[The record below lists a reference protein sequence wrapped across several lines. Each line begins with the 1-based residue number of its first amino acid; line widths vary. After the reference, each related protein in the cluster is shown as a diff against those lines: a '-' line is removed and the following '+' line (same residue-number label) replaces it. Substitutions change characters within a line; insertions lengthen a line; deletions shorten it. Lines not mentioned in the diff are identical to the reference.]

1 MQSAEELEALPAGER
16 GPKLWL
22 TGHIGELPVH
32 PDGIPPRVRT
42 EQRGSSRR
50 GPLKAEQ
57 QPDRRRL
64 PGTVWTEK
72 PVHLPRGNG
81 EIQRVQRDGR
91 SVSLRKTAGADR
103 CRGGTGGGHRLDHD
117 VPVGLRPSPRF
128 PGCSTAWAAAWLG
141 QSRRLTLEGGSWL
154 SAFRSVVIPD
164 APSTRPRHSSRDT
177 LRGRAPWMT
186 LRRTPPVLR
195 SIIRIGR

>member
-64 PGTVWTEK
+64 PGTVWTRNPYTSPAGME
-72 PVHLPRGNG
+72 
-81 EIQRVQRDGR
+81 R
-91 SVSLRKTAGADR
+91 SSESSATVD
-103 CRGGTGGGHRLDHD
+103 
-117 VPVGLRPSPRF
+117 PYRF
-128 PGCSTAWAAAWLG
+128 
-141 QSRRLTLEGGSWL
+141 
-154 SAFRSVVIPD
+154 V
-164 APSTRPRHSSRDT
+164 RPRALIAAVVELEVAIDWIMTSRSGFGQVHGS
-177 LRGRAPWMT
+177 LAARPPGRRP
-186 LRRTPPVLR
+186 
-195 SIIRIGR
+195 G